1 MLADGWDCL
10 LHATRAA
17 EPSSVSRKGT
27 AAAHESVGRS
37 VACVIDAVGSL
48 CSRAVSCVDNLA
60 SGLPSGHFAAADA
73 TSGGARCVSLW
84 VALARLMQTQ
94 PLVDPEGLVETSAV
108 TSALWT
114 LLRRADSVAI
124 VPARQHFVRFA
135 ALLDG
140 EATDDETRLHS
151 AGILCTLACRLGAE
165 AGDAPAAASVE
176 ASAAIVLKALASIG
190 TLAAAVA
197 GGGGQL
203 YPSPSTTLVVSEV
216 LMGAFDIYG
225 TPHALHEAAFRRH
238 AVVDAMEAALRPLAV
253 LFEHFEKRCGSFAQD
268 EDGDF
273 LDGTTVDEV
282 EQTESAAERLQDVVS
297 NMAPFVAF
305 KRGQQ
310 QAS

>member
-1 MLADGWDCL
+1 M
-10 LHATRAA
+10 
-17 EPSSVSRKGT
+17 
-27 AAAHESVGRS
+27 
-37 VACVIDAVGSL
+37 ACVIDAVGSL

-176 ASAAIVLKALASIG
+176 AKARARATPLGAVLAWVRGARRVRNSAAASATTRAPGRASATAPAKAL
-190 TLAAAVA
+190 TLVLAWAAA
-197 GGGGQL
+197 
-203 YPSPSTTLVVSEV
+203 
-216 LMGAFDIYG
+216 
-225 TPHALHEAAFRRH
+225 
-238 AVVDAMEAALRPLAV
+238 
-253 LFEHFEKRCGSFAQD
+253 
-268 EDGDF
+268 
-273 LDGTTVDEV
+273 
-282 EQTESAAERLQDVVS
+282 
-297 NMAPFVAF
+297 
-305 KRGQQ
+305 
-310 QAS
+310 